1 MSQEVAV
8 LTRARDLVRA
18 GWVQDTAK
26 VTAMDGTVKRC
37 AGQAIEDA
45 WCEVLGIEPNLM
57 GYARLAD
64 RELLQRANQALL
76 VAISGESNIPNWND
90 QPGRQ
95 LPEVVAAFD
104 RAIHL
109 KIETTDIPVPEM
121 KVEETVMTPEPEP
134 ERESAIKKVL
144 AGLGV

>member
-64 RELLQRANQALL
+64 RELL

-109 KIETTDIPVPEM
+109 KVETTDIPVPEM

-134 ERESAIKKVL
+134 EPERESAIKKVL

>member
-45 WCEVLGIEPNLM
+45 WCEVLGIEPN
-57 GYARLAD
+57 
-64 RELLQRANQALL
+64 
-76 VAISGESNIPNWND
+76 SGESNIPDWND